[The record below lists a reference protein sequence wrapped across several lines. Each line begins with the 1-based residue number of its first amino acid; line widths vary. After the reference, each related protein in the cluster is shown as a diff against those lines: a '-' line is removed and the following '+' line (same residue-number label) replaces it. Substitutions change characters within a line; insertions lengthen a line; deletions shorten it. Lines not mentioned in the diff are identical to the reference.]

1 MSLETTRAI
10 GIEKPYDVKVPVPP
24 INAGTTE
31 QIMKALRAWAKTHAD
46 Q

>member
-1 MSLETTRAI
+1 MSLENTHAI

-31 QIMKALRAWAKTHAD
+31 QILKALRTWAKSHAD